1 MWRGRKV
8 RALYGP
14 AAAGPGALAVLEVAA
29 FLAPLE
35 AASRDLLLRMMA
47 TALLGALISLIGAGW
62 LTRSALEPV
71 ENIARQAAAI
81 QGGLAGQRITAH
93 ADVIELRGLIE
104 VLNQMLARLERSYE
118 WHRQIVRDLGH
129 DLRTPIATMRAAVEM
144 ALWTERRPDQYREA
158 LASTLEEVDRLTL
171 ITDAFGLLAKLE
183 SGDLVPTLVETDV
196 RTVAGQAVDR
206 ARERVGGHEIRFNRS
221 EEALPAPVDACL
233 LSMVLDQLLDNARRH
248 TPPGTKVDVSVA
260 AQDGAVRVA
269 VEDDGPGVPEEEM
282 GQLFNRFYRGDPA
295 RGRQAGLGL
304 GLTLAAAIID
314 LHRGRITAERRSPQG
329 LRIRID
335 LPSRPPAELSSNP
348 HPSEAPEGQP
358 DPGSVIDRL
367 PSTG

>member
-1 MWRGRKV
+1 
-8 RALYGP
+8 
-14 AAAGPGALAVLEVAA
+14 
-29 FLAPLE
+29 
-35 AASRDLLLRMMA
+35 
-47 TALLGALISLIGAGW
+47 
-62 LTRSALEPV
+62 
-71 ENIARQAAAI
+71 
-81 QGGLAGQRITAH
+81 
-93 ADVIELRGLIE
+93 
-104 VLNQMLARLERSYE
+104 
-118 WHRQIVRDLGH
+118 
-129 DLRTPIATMRAAVEM
+129 
-144 ALWTERRPDQYREA
+144 
-158 LASTLEEVDRLTL
+158 
-171 ITDAFGLLAKLE
+171 
-183 SGDLVPTLVETDV
+183 
-196 RTVAGQAVDR
+196 
-206 ARERVGGHEIRFNRS
+206 
-221 EEALPAPVDACL
+221 
-233 LSMVLDQLLDNARRH
+233 MVLDQLLDNARRH